1 MSKQCTLAEAGN
13 LLVQAQKIVLCSH
26 ISPDGDT
33 LGSTL
38 ALGHLLRNL
47 GKEVILIVDDDIPM
61 SLKFLPGV
69 NEYLRC
75 PENKQLETDLLVIM
89 DSSSADRAGNVL
101 TVVKASHV
109 LNIDHHKTNTRFA
122 EYLYVDAN
130 AAATA
135 EIVYTLAKFMQWE
148 FNRDIAYCIFTG
160 LYTDTGSFK
169 YSNTSATTLRAAADL
184 LGYGVDPSFVSDNL
198 ELKTRATVTMLSK
211 VLNTLTFEHDG
222 AIAYLEISNQLYD
235 KEVDTESFI
244 SFPRYIEGVEVALLF
259 KEIEPGFTRVSM
271 RAKNIDVAK
280 IAFNF
285 GGGGHQKAAGCG
297 LKADLASTK
306 AQVLAAVRAALS

>member
-1 MSKQCTLAEAGN
+1 MSKQCTLAETGN
-13 LLVQAQKIVLCSH
+13 LLSQAQKIVLCSH

-69 NEYLRC
+69 NQYLRC
-75 PENKQLETDLLVIM
+75 QEDQQLKTDLLVIM

-184 LGYGVDPSFVSDNL
+184 LGYGVDPSFISDNL

-259 KEIEPGFTRVSM
+259 KEVEPGFTRVSM

-280 IAFNF
+280 IAFSF

-297 LKADLASTK
+297 LKADLTSTK
-306 AQVLAAVRAALS
+306 AQILAAVHAALS